1 MNKPQVERVL
11 DLINAAPLRQYI
23 GEDGAQLLAERAASE
38 IQLANDEFL
47 FHQGDTAS
55 SFYLVAEGRIA
66 FVIEN
71 SGDESK
77 ARILHVLEKGDL
89 LGELSFIDGSP
100 RMVSAVAMGEASV
113 LCFEAADIEPLS
125 TEHPKLIFD
134 FMRAVIKRV
143 HHTLSSIGQ
152 QQRELA
158 DYIVSGGR
166 GRR

>member
-1 MNKPQVERVL
+1 MNKPQVARVR

-23 GEDGAQLLAERAASE
+23 GEEGAQVLAERAASE
-38 IQLANDEFL
+38 TRLANDDFL
-47 FHQGDTAS
+47 YHQGDTAS
-55 SFYLVAEGRIA
+55 SFYIVAEGRIA
-66 FVIEN
+66 FVQQN
-71 SGDESK
+71 SKDDK
-77 ARILHVLEKGDL
+77 PRILHVLEKGDL

-100 RMVSAVAMGEASV
+100 RECSAVALGEASV
-113 LCFEAADIEPLS
+113 LCFEAADIIPLS

-143 HHTLSSIGQ
+143 HHTLSSMGQ

-158 DYIVSGGR
+158 DYIASGGR